1 MNKGQEEM
9 MNIIYELKNTVEG
22 IKRRPNEAED
32 WISELEN
39 KIEKNSQKEQEKEN
53 RLKKSEDR
61 LREMQDNMKCN
72 NIYILGIPHGEEEQR
87 IENLCEKVIMETYT
101 NLMREKITQ
110 VQEEEM
116 VPIMK
121 NPERSTPRLFIIK
134 MTGVS
139 QTKEG

>member
-1 MNKGQEEM
+1 M
-9 MNIIYELKNTVEG
+9 
-22 IKRRPNEAED
+22 
-32 WISELEN
+32 
-39 KIEKNSQKEQEKEN
+39 
-53 RLKKSEDR
+53 
-61 LREMQDNMKCN
+61 LRELQENMNHN
-72 NIYILGIPHGEEEQR
+72 NIYIVGIPEGEEEEQGK
-87 IENLCEKVIMETYT
+87 ENLFEKVMMENFP